1 VLFDLDDDSSV
12 HVITYDGG
20 FAQSVYVF
28 VDVYYWV
35 NYDPSTGRFF
45 ILCTSRVTEVTTD
58 LGLWYDSEICIVV
71 DRLYIYVLDKEN
83 NRIDVYSK
91 RTLKKEGGIPII
103 PDVHDVILGFG
114 E

>member
-1 VLFDLDDDSSV
+1 VLFDLDDGSSV
-12 HVITYDGG
+12 RVINYDGG

-28 VDVYYWV
+28 DDVYYWV
-35 NYDPSTGRFF
+35 NYDPNTGRFCIF
-45 ILCTSRVTEVTTD
+45 STSRVTGETTD
-58 LGLWYDSEICIVV
+58 LGIWYDSEICLGVN
-71 DRLYIYVLDKEN
+71 RLYIYVIDKEN

-91 RTLKKEGGIPII
+91 RTLKKVKEISII